1 MTRQNKQPAAPIAR
15 NYDMDDLFEVSG
27 PARARDLL
35 GARSIPVEL
44 LDPNPYQPRT
54 TFDPAALDELATS
67 IRAHGVLQP
76 ITVRKAGDRYQIGAG
91 ERRWQAAKRAGLAEV
106 PCIERAMDDGQ
117 MRELALVEN
126 VLREDLSP
134 LDLAHALQ
142 QMMDVFRLS
151 ARALSERL
159 GKNHGYVVDKLR
171 IARDPR
177 IAAAVAD
184 GTLGTTVALEMAELD
199 DEGARAD
206 LLTRAKQGERIKV
219 KDVQAARDRSLSVK
233 PTAPPRDPSP
243 PERHDRHDERAHI
256 EHAHPTPD
264 EGQAFAPVSVKPTAA
279 APTDAPPPAVSPAQS
294 PTAPKSVKPIEEPV
308 TPVDPGQVSLRDLRI
323 IQLREGRDGEPR
335 QLAAAD
341 KATVLRI
348 LRADLAWLESSDRQ
362 APHD

>member
-1 MTRQNKQPAAPIAR
+1 MTRQNQPAVPIAR

-35 GARSIPVEL
+35 GARSIPVDL

-76 ITVRKAGDRYQIGAG
+76 ITMRKAGDRYQIGAG
-91 ERRWQAAKRAGLAEV
+91 ERRWQAAKLAGLAEV

-134 LDLAHALQ
+134 LDLARALQ

-199 DEGARAD
+199 DERARAD
-206 LLTRAKQGERIKV
+206 LLMRAKQGERIKV

-233 PTAPPRDPSP
+233 PTVPPSDPTP
-243 PERHDRHDERAHI
+243 PERHDRHDERAPV
-256 EHAHPTPD
+256 EHAQPTPD
-264 EGQAFAPVSVKPTAA
+264 GGHAFAPVSVKPTAA
-279 APTDAPPPAVSPAQS
+279 APAAAPPPAAPARS
-294 PTAPKSVKPIEEPV
+294 PTASVSVKPTEESV
-308 TPVDPGQVSLRDLRI
+308 APVDPGQVNLRDLRI

-335 QLAAAD
+335 QLDTAD

-348 LRADLAWLESSDRQ
+348 LEADLAWLKDSDHR
-362 APHD
+362 AP